1 VWCVVRRVERGGGDR
16 VRDKEANEKKKTRER
31 KKEREREKERPHD
44 LYPVPVS
51 QGEIFKKV
59 QI

>member
-1 VWCVVRRVERGGGDR
+1 VVRRVERGGGDGI
-16 VRDKEANEKKKTRER
+16 RDKEANEEKKTRER

-51 QGEIFKKV
+51 LGEIFKKMHV
-59 QI
+59 